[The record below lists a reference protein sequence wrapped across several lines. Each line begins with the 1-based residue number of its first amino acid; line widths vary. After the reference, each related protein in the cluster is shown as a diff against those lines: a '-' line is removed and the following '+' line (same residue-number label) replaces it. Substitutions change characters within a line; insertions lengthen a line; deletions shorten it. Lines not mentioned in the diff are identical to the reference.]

1 MDSTQTP
8 LSCFTCHKVQAELTN
23 TLKRCAKC
31 QGALYCSRKCQ
42 TDDWKKHKRSCFSQA
57 PSASPQPSAPPNSR
71 GPTGQPL
78 NPQRPTGQHN
88 AGFSAVNHLLG
99 LTNDDYLHALPE
111 KEAFAQ
117 LIDCF
122 RMRMEDEY
130 TYGQNNIGIYAEE
143 SPVPVFK
150 RFLDLAES
158 RPGLLPPWW
167 NAAKRRECE
176 TMAVDSN
183 GWSDINCA
191 IEKSDIQEHYDN
203 NSMPMMLRVLGEKV
217 YGRGFM
223 WKVQSGG
230 LLELDL
236 GWLVWTRGEEK
247 TPIFVNPCIF
257 HIFGIFYNHY
267 YLSYS
272 TIFEPIISIWISVDL
287 IYTWWCSI
295 TQTPRFKHELSQ
307 E

>member
-1 MDSTQTP
+1 MEEAWRPNGAEAEKKGKDVGVKLFFLFNCDLIPAEPFRHENRGFQLCFSTFENTAVFEMATPSP
-8 LSCFTCHKVQAELTN
+8 LSCFTCHKLQAELTN

-42 TDDWKKHKRSCFSQA
+42 TDDWKNHKRNCFSQA
-57 PSASPQPSAPPNSR
+57 PSAQSSAPP
-71 GPTGQPL
+71 PPP
-78 NPQRPTGQHN
+78 NPERPTGRHN
-88 AGFSAVNHLLG
+88 AGFNAINQLLG
-99 LTNDDYLHALPE
+99 LTNDDYLHAFPE

-130 TYGQNNIGIYAEE
+130 IYGQNNIGIYAKE

-176 TMAVDSN
+176 KMSVDRN

-191 IEKSDIQEHYDN
+191 VEKNDIMEHYNN

-223 WKVQSGG
+223 
-230 LLELDL
+230 
-236 GWLVWTRGEEK
+236 
-247 TPIFVNPCIF
+247 
-257 HIFGIFYNHY
+257 
-267 YLSYS
+267 
-272 TIFEPIISIWISVDL
+272 
-287 IYTWWCSI
+287 
-295 TQTPRFKHELSQ
+295 
-307 E
+307 

>member
-1 MDSTQTP
+1 MATSQP
-8 LSCFTCHKVQAELTN
+8 LSCSTCHKLQAELTN

-42 TDDWKKHKRSCFSQA
+42 TNDWKNHKRNCFSQA
-57 PSASPQPSAPPNSR
+57 PPAQSSATPSTPPINS
-71 GPTGQPL
+71 GPE
-78 NPQRPTGQHN
+78 RPTGRHN
-88 AGFSAVNHLLG
+88 AGFNAINQLLG
-99 LTNDDYLHALPE
+99 LSNDDYLHAFPE

-176 TMAVDSN
+176 RISVDRN

-191 IEKSDIQEHYDN
+191 VEKSDIMEHYKN
-203 NSMPMMLRVLGEKV
+203 NSMPMMLRVLGEKI
-217 YGRGFM
+217 YGRGF
-223 WKVQSGG
+223 
-230 LLELDL
+230 
-236 GWLVWTRGEEK
+236 T
-247 TPIFVNPCIF
+247 
-257 HIFGIFYNHY
+257 
-267 YLSYS
+267 
-272 TIFEPIISIWISVDL
+272 
-287 IYTWWCSI
+287 
-295 TQTPRFKHELSQ
+295 
-307 E
+307 